1 MPEVASVRLTGWK
14 AALVGGGVLVA
25 VAWGFVSKLQAVP
38 AAGRE
43 ALQAWLVEDYTVP
56 NVHQR
61 AARWVREHPGIV
73 AGASITP
80 GPAADAGA
88 ESSAPPETAGVT
100 IDALDAHGWK
110 DFQIARATVTARRG
124 DAAPVHAVRYLSLSR
139 GVAGRWTVFGE
150 STAWRYWYVLVP
162 APRNGSSWP

>member
-25 VAWGFVSKLQAVP
+25 VAWGFVSKLQDVP

-61 AARWVREHPGIV
+61 AAR
-73 AGASITP
+73 
-80 GPAADAGA
+80 
-88 ESSAPPETAGVT
+88 
-100 IDALDAHGWK
+100 
-110 DFQIARATVTARRG
+110 
-124 DAAPVHAVRYLSLSR
+124 
-139 GVAGRWTVFGE
+139 
-150 STAWRYWYVLVP
+150 
-162 APRNGSSWP
+162 